1 MGEVFPLTR
10 TGQHKPEILGFKPD
24 RWQHNF
30 WRALESKAG
39 SMLSDELDSKPEL
52 LVQFVQNTSIP
63 LGNGLEEP
71 ESKEL
76 SCLPLLPVTGTP
88 QCSPLHLPD
97 VSADHLEST
106 KHMPSAAVLRN
117 LDVGHDDVD
126 SEVQSVQKPSSVLS
140 SSEASSL
147 LQDMPSSDSTS
158 FILLNLTRAGLGS
171 SAENLMYVQDAAED
185 SRNNFL
191 SNDST
196 DSSSPWFL
204 RVQELAHDSLIAA
217 TRAQLA
223 KSAKGGINGE
233 NAHSCSGDVQP
244 KELNP
249 TPHHP
254 RIEKK
259 LKCTFDGYEKTFVW
273 PAHRENAQSCL
284 GDGQLKEPNVNP
296 HYSRSDKKLKCTFSG
311 CEKAFTWPVLG
322 ESAQAGSGN
331 GQPKKPN
338 SIPHHPRAEKR
349 LKCTF
354 EGCEKT
360 FVWPAHRKYHLKTH
374 RNDRSFTC
382 PQEGCGKS
390 FYVSQRLDV
399 HMRTHSGEK
408 PFTCTEVSCGKQFT
422 TAGNLKNHLRTHTG
436 ERPFICEEEGCGR
449 SFAENSS
456 LRKHLLIHSGVKS
469 HQCQICGTMFS
480 QSGSRNAHIRKY
492 HTRIGATESSTPV
505 SQQTDQDALHPTH
518 RMVILDTG
526 GHAYEDCVSILL
538 Q

>member
-1 MGEVFPLTR
+1 MGEVLPMTR
-10 TGQHKPEILGFKPD
+10 TGQRKPELFGFKPD
-24 RWQHNF
+24 RWQSHF
-30 WRALESKAG
+30 WRILESTAE

-63 LGNGLEEP
+63 LGQGLEEP
-71 ESKEL
+71 ESKDL

-88 QCSPLHLPD
+88 QCSPL
-97 VSADHLEST
+97 
-106 KHMPSAAVLRN
+106 R
-117 LDVGHDDVD
+117 
-126 SEVQSVQKPSSVLS
+126 
-140 SSEASSL
+140 
-147 LQDMPSSDSTS
+147 LQ
-158 FILLNLTRAGLGS
+158 GLGS

-185 SRNNFL
+185 SGNDFL
-191 SNDST
+191 SHDST

-233 NAHSCSGDVQP
+233 NAHSCSGDVQT

-249 TPHHP
+249 YPHHP
-254 RIEKK
+254 RAEKK
-259 LKCTFDGYEKTFVW
+259 LKCTFEGCEKTFSW

-284 GDGQLKEPNVNP
+284 GDGQPKEANVNP
-296 HYSRSDKKLKCTFSG
+296 YYSRSEKKLKCTFSG
-311 CEKAFTWPVLG
+311 CEKTFAWPVLG
-322 ESAQAGSGN
+322 ENAQACSGN
-331 GQPKKPN
+331 GQPKKTNP
-338 SIPHHPRAEKR
+338 IPHHQRVEKR

-492 HTRIGATESSTPV
+492 HTRAGAPESSTPV
-505 SQQTDQDALHPTH
+505 PQQTGEDALHQTH